1 MFSILN
7 PRRDIETKPERA
19 DFKGKALKK
28 EKTEELGAGA
38 SNYRGKD
45 GALYTFEIFMRDGA
59 SARSR
64 RDRAGKADPRA
75 PIVYNNAGLPNA
87 IIPPNHKL
95 MLLCTRLATHPSQ
108 YIKRGKY
115 VLFKFY
121 VDGEALSEVYQR
133 PGVPGWTLLTVCCAG
148 SVA

>member
-7 PRRDIETKPERA
+7 FRRDIDTKPERA

-64 RDRAGKADPRA
+64 RDRAGKVDPRA

-95 MLLCTRLATHPSQ
+95 MFVTLVGNGIWGFSPVSGLRTIQ
-108 YIKRGKY
+108 
-115 VLFKFY
+115 
-121 VDGEALSEVYQR
+121 GE
-133 PGVPGWTLLTVCCAG
+133 PTWD
-148 SVA
+148 